1 MRLLTMDEARNDDII
16 IEGKHDISFSSSSFS
31 FFFLHFEGRSAV
43 SFAKEVDLFSI
54 YKSELYYH
62 ANEERSQCLVFN
74 LFSLYDY

>member
-43 SFAKEVDLFSI
+43 SFAKEVDLFTRVSYI
-54 YKSELYYH
+54 TMLMKNE
-62 ANEERSQCLVFN
+62 ANA
-74 LFSLYDY
+74 